1 MRHCELAL
9 CLLPQLTQGW
19 NFAKNFAHTASR
31 ALLASHASAALL
43 SSLCSNNFCVKEIM
57 GMNAI
62 AKANCGRTKYFGD
75 TYNQKSGKCELR
87 KCAAACEESAWSYEF
102 EGITYQRQR
111 FCCNYEFCNAGGQ
124 TRPNT
129 AVLGILVPVAM
140 ALAYAL
146 ATVL

>member
-1 MRHCELAL
+1 MGQSNYPQKAL
-9 CLLPQLTQGW
+9 KCKSSMTEPFGQTICPE
-19 NFAKNFAHTASR
+19 FA
-31 ALLASHASAALL
+31 
-43 SSLCSNNFCVKEIM
+43 NNFCVKEIM

-129 AVLGILVPVAM
+129 ALLGVLVPVAM

-146 ATVL
+146 ASML